1 MINIVAEVRREHR
14 HLRVAAVL
22 LHDCFLD
29 MFHLFVMQNVSRST
43 IYLRLL
49 SCWSLMNVG
58 PAARWIALHLG
69 TGVSGCSTSWR

>member
-29 MFHLFVMQNVSRST
+29 TYVSFICYAER
-43 IYLRLL
+43 IAKHDIPEVAELL
-49 SCWSLMNVG
+49 VSHECWS
-58 PAARWIALHLG
+58 
-69 TGVSGCSTSWR
+69 SG